1 MPIIIDTCVL
11 LWMVADPKKLS
22 QKAVQ
27 LIKENQDSLCVS
39 AISAFE
45 ISIKHKKK
53 KLELPIDPWP
63 WFEQAAAFYHLKE
76 IPVSAKIAALAPDV
90 DVPHADPWDR
100 IIIASAMTH
109 GLHIVSPDHLIQKCP
124 EVQVSW

>member
-22 QKAVQ
+22 EKAAR
-27 LIKENQDSLCVS
+27 LIKENQDRLCVS

-45 ISIKHKKK
+45 IAIKHKKK
-53 KLELPIDPWP
+53 KLQLPTDPWP

-76 IPVSAKIAALAPDV
+76 IPISARIAALAPAV
-90 DVPHADPWDR
+90 NVPHADPCDR
-100 IIIASAMTH
+100 IIIASAMSH
-109 GLHIVSPDHLIQKCP
+109 ELNIVSPDHLIQKCTD
-124 EVQVSW
+124 VQVSW